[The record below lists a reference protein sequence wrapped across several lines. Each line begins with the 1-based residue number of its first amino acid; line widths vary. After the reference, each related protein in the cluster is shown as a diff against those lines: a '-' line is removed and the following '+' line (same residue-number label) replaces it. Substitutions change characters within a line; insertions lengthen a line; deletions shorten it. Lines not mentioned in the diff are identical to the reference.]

1 MPGPVIIVDYDPR
14 WPEVFEQL
22 RAPLAAALGD
32 VAQTIQHVGST
43 SVPGL
48 AAKPIIDID
57 VLLMS
62 ADKLPLAIERLVP
75 LGYRHEGDL
84 GVPDREAFDR
94 PPHLPYHHLYM
105 CPPHSAEYRR
115 HVAFRDFL
123 RAHPEE
129 ANAYG
134 ALKRELAVQYRN
146 DREGYS
152 IAKTDFVTGI
162 LKRALS

>member
-1 MPGPVIIVDYDPR
+1 MPGPVVIIDYDPR